1 MKWEPFAAMALVL
14 LLGLWLVLGP
24 VESLHHIDTRPG
36 AEIRRV
42 LIAGSRGVVE
52 TAPDPLTGDPS
63 FRVLFRDGWE
73 SPVLSGPEFRRVFG
87 DDVYRRCVGGGENWL
102 FRALNITSW
111 VSLAWVAVGLAG
123 QLAFSGRMLL
133 QWLVSEHHRRS
144 VVPAP
149 FWWLSL
155 AGGVALF
162 AYFAWRQDLVGV
174 LGQSTGIVVYA
185 RNLRLISKQQRREA
199 RAADAAAQPTTPA
212 P

>member
-1 MKWEPFAAMALVL
+1 VKWEPFAAMALVL

-24 VESLHHIDTRPG
+24 VKTFHHIDTRPG
-36 AEIRRV
+36 AETRRV

-52 TAPDPLTGDPS
+52 TAPDPITGEPS

-73 SPVLSGPEFRRVFG
+73 SPVLSAVEFRGVFG
-87 DDVYRRCVGGGENWL
+87 DEVYRRCVGGGENWL

-123 QLAFSGRMLL
+123 QLAFSGRMLV
-133 QWLVSEHHRRS
+133 QWLLSEHHGRS
-144 VVPAP
+144 VVPAS

-185 RNLRLISKQQRREA
+185 RNLRLISKQQRRDA
-199 RAADAAAQPTTPA
+199 RAADAAPQPTTPA
-212 P
+212 L